1 MPVSCKKEL
10 TLIKKTESDF
20 SFPVLRIDKLEK
32 FMEGEVSTTLRKPE
46 STDSQNVPETIE
58 ERFIGV
64 QKSYYSSLDASGNL
78 KIPTTTK
85 IA

>member
-1 MPVSCKKEL
+1 LQEGVNFNKKKQKVISVSP
-10 TLIKKTESDF
+10 F
-20 SFPVLRIDKLEK
+20 FIDKLEK

-85 IA
+85 VA